1 MSTEFE
7 GPIVKTCPNRECP
20 DRVERGVIGE
30 FADSAEVCPTCGAR
44 LVEAPHDDFAPEETP
59 SHAEAG
65 ASDLETAADDD
76 DPDHGVELVCVL
88 STNDEAQF
96 AMVRSLFECEAIEY
110 IVRGEIHQDFFAV
123 GRASGGADSVVG
135 QAEILVRVESA
146 PRALALLRAEPEEA
160 EPDEPEDDAGLT

>member
-1 MSTEFE
+1 M
-7 GPIVKTCPNRECP
+7 KTCPNRECP

-59 SHAEAG
+59 PPAEAG
-65 ASDLETAADDD
+65 ASDLEAAGDDD
-76 DPDHGVELVCVL
+76 DDSDEGVELVCVL

-146 PRALALLRAEPEEA
+146 PRALALLRAEPGEV
-160 EPDEPEDDAGLT
+160 EPEEPEDDAGPT